1 MYHNHLQYGDAAID
15 EDLVTDVRLLL
26 HEDAIAAASGDLMA
40 ARVGHRV
47 IPADGGVPG
56 EGDEIKNYDS
66 ATFHVAVQI
75 ETFIQIAIKQR

>member
-1 MYHNHLQYGDAAID
+1 M
-15 EDLVTDVRLLL
+15 

-75 ETFIQIAIKQR
+75 ETFYTLNRLQSNKDDRVLG

>member
-1 MYHNHLQYGDAAID
+1 M
-15 EDLVTDVRLLL
+15 

-75 ETFIQIAIKQR
+75 ETFYTLNRLQSNKDDRVLV